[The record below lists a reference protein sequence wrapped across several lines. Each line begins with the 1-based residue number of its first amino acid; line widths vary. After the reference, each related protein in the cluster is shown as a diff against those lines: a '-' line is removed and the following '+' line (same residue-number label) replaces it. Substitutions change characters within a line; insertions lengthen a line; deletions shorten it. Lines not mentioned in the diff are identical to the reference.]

1 MLYYSF
7 IEFSMIYCLYFVSYN
22 LFGGKFKKKK
32 IDFVFTIQ
40 MVIWEINNS
49 YKIFKNKPNI
59 KHLIFLKFL
68 LDSKSNQIQNIV
80 TFSNI

>member
-32 IDFVFTIQ
+32 NWFCIYDS
-40 MVIWEINNS
+40 NGNLG
-49 YKIFKNKPNI
+49 NK
-59 KHLIFLKFL
+59 
-68 LDSKSNQIQNIV
+68 
-80 TFSNI
+80 

>member
-22 LFGGKFKKKK
+22 LFGGKKNWFCIYKS
-32 IDFVFTIQ
+32 